1 MNWLGGLLIIAAT
14 LFTVFAL
21 TPLVDSFSFTNKK
34 IARFGVFASLAIALG
49 IAESFLPDFLLPGMK
64 IGLPNLAILILL
76 YLNGFFPA
84 LVVSLVRVVVVTL
97 LRGSFLAMG
106 GWMSLAGALA
116 SILAMAIIKKAFK
129 SATPVGV
136 SLIGS
141 VFHVSAQIAVAV
153 AYVGTAAILYYLP
166 FMGLLAIVSGL
177 AVGLVDAR
185 ILKILSR
192 IGN

>member
-1 MNWLGGLLIIAAT
+1 
-14 LFTVFAL
+14 
-21 TPLVDSFSFTNKK
+21 
-34 IARFGVFASLAIALG
+34 
-49 IAESFLPDFLLPGMK
+49 MK

-84 LVVSLVRVVVVTL
+84 LVVSLVRVVVVSL

-153 AYVGTAAILYYLP
+153 AYIGSAAILYYLP